1 MSMSSYITAL
11 EHDPYW
17 QATAEIENGQRL
29 AIMRGHKGG
38 RFDGNY
44 HLYGNSQYNGLIRH
58 GAQSI
63 AQLFASGE
71 FTLIQG
77 SIPE

>member
-1 MSMSSYITAL
+1 MSMLSYITAL

-29 AIMRGHKGG
+29 AVMRGHSGG

-44 HLYGNSQYNGLIRH
+44 HLYGNSKYNGLIRYA
-58 GAQSI
+58 AQAI

-71 FTLIQG
+71 LTLIQG
-77 SIPE
+77 NIPK

>member
-1 MSMSSYITAL
+1 MSMLSYITAL

-29 AIMRGHKGG
+29 AIMRGHSSG

-44 HLYGNSQYNGLIRH
+44 HLYGNSQYNGLIH
-58 GAQSI
+58 YPAATI

-71 FTLIQG
+71 LTLIQG
-77 SIPE
+77 SVPK